1 MFEKP
6 GLQRPG
12 FLMKRNLYFPCRM
25 ESFVGNE
32 QFFCKSAE
40 IYLKNDKLYVHYA
53 ESYVIM
59 DSQ

>member
-1 MFEKP
+1 MKNRGAEA
-6 GLQRPG
+6 PG
-12 FLMKRNLYFPCRM
+12 FLLERKLCFPSLK
-25 ESFVGNE
+25 EEFVGNE

>member
-1 MFEKP
+1 
-6 GLQRPG
+6 
-12 FLMKRNLYFPCRM
+12 MKRNLYFPCCM

-32 QFFCKSAE
+32 QFFCESAE